1 MATKRCIPEPAGDS
15 SLAVEEE
22 ARQSR
27 LLREGE
33 VVACIL
39 TPVGSNY
46 TFLAKLQDEDG
57 REMRAIYKPMKGEI
71 PLWDF
76 ESGTL
81 YKRECAAYLFS
92 QMLGWEFVPE
102 TVIREGPYGVGSM
115 QRFVE
120 HEPKVTYRELRHS
133 HRNDLKRI
141 ACFDIIA
148 NNADRKAVHCIKG
161 LDGRVWGIDHGL
173 TFNAAFTLRTVIW
186 DFWGEELEAEMVEA
200 MEGILEQ
207 ISTPRGLA
215 KELVELLQ
223 PEEVEALTQRTGWL
237 AEMGAFPEMR
247 RF

>member
-1 MATKRCIPEPAGDS
+1 MATRRCIPEQAGES
-15 SLAVEEE
+15 SLTLQDEAV
-22 ARQSR
+22 QSR

-33 VVACIL
+33 VVSCIL

-46 TFLAKLQDEDG
+46 TFLAKLRDEDG
-57 REMRAIYKPMKGEI
+57 RETRAIYKPMKGEI

-81 YKRECAAYLFS
+81 YKREYAAYLFS
-92 QMLGWEFVPE
+92 RILGWEFVPE

-120 HEPKVTYRELRHS
+120 HEPGVTYRELRES
-133 HRNDLKRI
+133 HRDELKRI

-148 NNADRKAVHCIKG
+148 NNADRKAGHCIKG

-186 DFWGEELEAEMVEA
+186 DFWGEELEPEIVAA
-200 MEGILEQ
+200 MEGFLVEVAEPQ
-207 ISTPRGLA
+207 GLA
-215 KELVELLQ
+215 KELTGLLQ
-223 PEEVEALTQRTGWL
+223 PEETEALAQRTGWL
-237 AEMGAFPEMR
+237 AEAGAFPEMR

>member
-1 MATKRCIPEPAGDS
+1 MVS
-15 SLAVEEE
+15 
-22 ARQSR
+22 
-27 LLREGE
+27 
-33 VVACIL
+33 CIL

-46 TFLAKLQDEDG
+46 TFLAKLRDEDG

-102 TVIREGPYGVGSM
+102 TVIREGPYGTGSM

-120 HEPKVTYRELRHS
+120 HEPGVTYRELRES
-133 HRNDLKRI
+133 HRGELKKI

-186 DFWGEELEAEMVEA
+186 DFWGEELEGGDGGGDGGVFGADVGAAGYGEGVGGVASTRGGGGVGAEDGVVGGDGGVSGDA
-200 MEGILEQ
+200 SVLEC
-207 ISTPRGLA
+207 
-215 KELVELLQ
+215 
-223 PEEVEALTQRTGWL
+223 
-237 AEMGAFPEMR
+237 GAGFA
-247 RF
+247 

>member
-1 MATKRCIPEPAGDS
+1 MATSRCTPEQPGES
-15 SLAVEEE
+15 SLTLGEE

-33 VVACIL
+33 VVSCIL

-46 TFLAKLQDEDG
+46 TFMAKLQDGDG
-57 REMRAIYKPMKGEI
+57 GEMRAIYKPMKGEI

-92 QMLGWEFVPE
+92 QILGWEFVPE

-120 HEPKVTYRELRHS
+120 HEPGVTYRELRES
-133 HRNDLKRI
+133 HRKELKQI

-148 NNADRKAVHCIKG
+148 NNADRKAAHCIMG
-161 LDGRVWGIDHGL
+161 LDGLVWGIDHGL
-173 TFNAAFTLRTVIW
+173 TFNEAFTLRTVIW
-186 DFWGEELEAEMVEA
+186 DFWGEELEGEMVA
-200 MEGILEQ
+200 DMEGFLEGV
-207 ISTPRGLA
+207 SSPEGLT
-215 KELVELLQ
+215 KELAELLRA
-223 PEEVEALTQRTGWL
+223 EEFEALAQRTGWL
-237 AEMGAFPEMR
+237 AKAGAFPEMR
-247 RF
+247 GF

>member
-1 MATKRCIPEPAGDS
+1 MATKRCSPEQAEEP
-15 SLAVEEE
+15 SLTFEDE
-22 ARQSR
+22 ASQSR
-27 LLREGE
+27 LLRDGE
-33 VVACIL
+33 VVSCIL

-46 TFLAKLQDEDG
+46 TFLAKLRDDDG
-57 REMRAIYKPMKGEI
+57 EEMRAIYKPMKGEI

-81 YKRECAAYLFS
+81 YKREYAAYLFS
-92 QMLGWEFVPE
+92 QILGWEFVPE

-120 HEPKVTYRELRHS
+120 HEPGVTYRELRES
-133 HRNDLKRI
+133 NRGDLKRI

-186 DFWGEELEAEMVEA
+186 DFWGEELEPETLGA
-200 MEGILEQ
+200 MEGFLEEVSAPQ
-207 ISTPRGLA
+207 GPV
-215 KELVELLQ
+215 KELAELLQ
-223 PEEVEALTQRTGWL
+223 PEEMEALAQRTGWL
-237 AEMGAFPEMR
+237 AKAGAFPEMR

>member
-1 MATKRCIPEPAGDS
+1 MATRRYIPEPAGESPLTLGD
-15 SLAVEEE
+15 E

-33 VVACIL
+33 VVSCVL

-46 TFLAKLQDEDG
+46 TFLAKLRDEEG
-57 REMRAIYKPMKGEI
+57 LEMQAIYKPKKGEI

-81 YKRECAAYLFS
+81 YKREYAAYLFS
-92 QMLGWEFVPE
+92 QILGWEFVPE
-102 TVIREGPYGVGSM
+102 TVIREGPHGVGSM
-115 QRFVE
+115 QRFVV
-120 HEPKVTYRELRHS
+120 HEPGISYRELRES
-133 HRNDLKRI
+133 HRGELKKI

-186 DFWGEELEAEMVEA
+186 DFWGEDLEPETVEA
-200 MEGILEQ
+200 MEMFVKDASAPE
-207 ISTPRGLA
+207 GLV
-215 KELVELLQ
+215 KELAEQLQ
-223 PEEVEALTQRTGWL
+223 PEEMEALAQRTGWL

>member
-1 MATKRCIPEPAGDS
+1 MATKRCIPEQTGEPPLVVAD
-15 SLAVEEE
+15 E

-46 TFLAKLQDEDG
+46 TFLAKLRDEDG

-92 QMLGWEFVPE
+92 QILGWKFVPE

-120 HEPKVTYRELRHS
+120 HEPGVTYRELRES
-133 HRNDLKRI
+133 HHRELKKI

-173 TFNAAFTLRTVIW
+173 TFKAAFTLRTVIW

-200 MEGILEQ
+200 MEGFLEQ
-207 ISTPRGLA
+207 MSAPRGMA
-215 KELVELLQ
+215 KELVDLLQ

>member
-1 MATKRCIPEPAGDS
+1 MGTSRCTPEHSGDS
-15 SLAVEEE
+15 PLVVGDDA
-22 ARQSR
+22 QQWR

-46 TFLAKLQDEDG
+46 TFLTKLRDEDG
-57 REMRAIYKPMKGEI
+57 QEMQAIYKPVRGEI

-81 YKRECAAYLFS
+81 YKREYAAYLFS
-92 QMLGWEFVPE
+92 KILGWEFIPE
-102 TVIREGPYGVGSM
+102 TTIREGPYGVGSM

-120 HEPKVTYRELRHS
+120 HEPKVTYRELRKS
-133 HRNDLKRI
+133 HRDDLKKI

-173 TFNAAFTLRTVIW
+173 TFNEAFTLRTVIW
-186 DFWGEELEAEMVEA
+186 DFWGEELESETVRA
-200 MEGILEQ
+200 MEGFIDKAAA
-207 ISTPRGLA
+207 PDGLVG
-215 KELVELLQ
+215 ELVELLK

>member
-1 MATKRCIPEPAGDS
+1 MATKRCIPEQAGES
-15 SLAVEEE
+15 SLILEDEAV
-22 ARQSR
+22 QSR
-27 LLREGE
+27 LLRDGE
-33 VVACIL
+33 VVSCIL

-46 TFLAKLQDEDG
+46 TFLAKLRDVDG

-81 YKRECAAYLFS
+81 YKREYAAYLFS
-92 QMLGWEFVPE
+92 RILGWDFVPE

-120 HEPKVTYRELRHS
+120 HEPGVTYRELRES
-133 HRNDLKRI
+133 HRGELKRI

-186 DFWGEELEAEMVEA
+186 DFWGEELEAEIVEA
-200 MEGILEQ
+200 MEGFLGEVAA
-207 ISTPRGLA
+207 PEGLV
-215 KELVELLQ
+215 KELVGQLQ
-223 PEEVEALTQRTGWL
+223 PEEVEALAQRTGWL
-237 AEMGAFPEMR
+237 AKAGAFPEMR

>member
-1 MATKRCIPEPAGDS
+1 MVLEDD
-15 SLAVEEE
+15 

-33 VVACIL
+33 VVSCIL

-46 TFLAKLQDEDG
+46 TFLAKLRDEDG
-57 REMRAIYKPMKGEI
+57 QEMRAIYKPQKGEI

-81 YKRECAAYLFS
+81 YKREYAAYLFS
-92 QMLGWEFVPE
+92 QVLGWEFIPE

-120 HEPKVTYRELRHS
+120 HEPKLTYRELRQS
-133 HRNDLKRI
+133 HRRELKKI

-173 TFNAAFTLRTVIW
+173 TFSQAFTLRTVIW
-186 DFWGEELEAEMVEA
+186 DFWGEELEPETMET
-200 MEGILEQ
+200 MEGFVRDASMPQ
-207 ISTPRGLA
+207 GLV

-223 PEEVEALTQRTGWL
+223 PEEAEALTQRTGWL